1 MTQGKAACR
10 MQEAKKNLG
19 ISLYWNSVAVQEMF
33 EGFYEEIS
41 NMAFF
46 SAVYYAQF
54 MCEAKYA
61 ARAPRNLL
69 SAIGRASELE
79 ELLPKVTRAAL
90 VQRERFLC
98 NLCPE
103 QTFFGFFEYGVR
115 DREKKRMAEVLMR
128 YIQ

>member
-1 MTQGKAACR
+1 
-10 MQEAKKNLG
+10 
-19 ISLYWNSVAVQEMF
+19 
-33 EGFYEEIS
+33 
-41 NMAFF
+41 MAFF
-46 SAVYYAQF
+46 SAVYYARF

-69 SAIGRASELE
+69 IIAIGRASELK

-98 NLCPE
+98 YLCPE
-103 QTFFGFFEYGVR
+103 QALFGFLDDGVS
-115 DREKKRMAEVLMR
+115 DEEKKRMAEVLMS